1 MPLRLLLHA
10 VLWSTIASGG
20 AVAAASTSAEPVHLC
35 IDYAVKVP
43 APARAAFQQELRV
56 LLQNQPFEIRRKS
69 CAGHADV
76 LLTVRQSRPLIPE
89 DALGLA
95 VRDGDQ
101 IRGALEIFLGPLLR
115 ATRAG
120 CWETV
125 GRAMARVASHELLHY
140 LEQEIGH
147 DEHGLFAP
155 RLSRELLVEADAR
168 PLLIARLSAV
178 GRF

>member
-1 MPLRLLLHA
+1 MPLKLVLTALL
-10 VLWSTIASGG
+10 WG
-20 AVAAASTSAEPVHLC
+20 AVAAASTSLQPVRLC

-56 LLQNQPFEIRRKS
+56 LLQNQPFEISRKS
-69 CAGHADV
+69 CTERADV
-76 LLTVRQSRPLIPE
+76 LLTVRQSRPRIPA

-95 VRDGDQ
+95 VREGDG
-101 IRGALEIFLGPLLR
+101 IGGALEIFLGPLMR

-140 LEQEIGH
+140 LEQTAHH
-147 DEHGLFAP
+147 DEDGLFAP
-155 RLSRELLVEADAR
+155 RLTRELLVQADAR
-168 PLLIARLSAV
+168 PILAARLTAAR
-178 GRF
+178 RF

>member
-1 MPLRLLLHA
+1 MLLRLLLSA
-10 VLWSTIASGG
+10 VLWG
-20 AVAAASTSAEPVHLC
+20 AVAAASTSAEPVRLC

-69 CAGHADV
+69 CAARTDV

-95 VRDGDQ
+95 VRQGAE
-101 IRGALEIFLGPLLR
+101 ISGALEIFLGPLLR
-115 ATRAG
+115 TTRAG

-125 GRAMARVASHELLHY
+125 GRAMARVASHELIHY
-140 LEQEIGH
+140 LEQTAHH
-147 DEHGLFAP
+147 DDDGLFAP
-155 RLSRELLVEADAR
+155 RLTRELLVQEEAR
-168 PLLIARLSAV
+168 PMLVARFSAA
-178 GRF
+178 RSF